1 MKILNK
7 GTSNSKNGSS
17 KNIFFDRE
25 REYFRQKQPKKYLKV
40 VYLEENDSEPEV
52 VDSQYV
58 PKETEEEEIEKPETE
73 KKTSDTKKKKLCI

>member
-1 MKILNK
+1 M
-7 GTSNSKNGSS
+7 
-17 KNIFFDRE
+17 FFDRE

-40 VYLEENDSEPEV
+40 VYLQENDSEPEV